1 MRTGPRNLITDVEG
15 LRVGSSEDHTIKTGT
30 TVLVA
35 DGPFRALAFYCTTED
50 PDVLSLGL
58 DEQAEWIARAVGPA
72 GSCAEYLH
80 NTVSHLEAL
89 GIRDRYLWTLQAKVA
104 AEIDRL

>member
-1 MRTGPRNLITDVEG
+1 MRGTG
-15 LRVGSSEDHTIKTGT
+15 
-30 TVLVA
+30 
-35 DGPFRALAFYCTTED
+35 GPICALAFYCTSAD

-58 DEQAEWIARAVGPA
+58 DEQAAWIARAVGHV

-80 NTVSHLEAL
+80 NTVTHLEAL
-89 GIRDRYLWTLQAKVA
+89 GIRDSYLWALQAKVA

>member
-1 MRTGPRNLITDVEG
+1 MAGRLVDDLGPAPFWVFAYGSLIWLRWLTMRGTG
-15 LRVGSSEDHTIKTGT
+15 
-30 TVLVA
+30 
-35 DGPFRALAFYCTTED
+35 GPICALAFYCTSAD

-58 DEQAEWIARAVGPA
+58 DEQAAWIARAVGHV

-80 NTVSHLEAL
+80 NTVTHLEAL
-89 GIRDRYLWTLQAKVA
+89 GIRDSYLWALQAKVA